1 MVVSNKTD
9 MILGTVNIPHEG
21 LESYDN
27 IYQKV
32 GPICVLERG
41 ECLLVSTT
49 PLLIRHCVAVIINAA
64 HHPLQQL
71 RYAQFGPT
79 FTTTTTTCTTTF
91 TLVVTIFISLWK
103 T

>member
-32 GPICVLERG
+32 GPICVSERG

-49 PLLIRHCVAVIINAA
+49 PLLIRRCVAAIINAA
-64 HHPLQQL
+64 HHPL
-71 RYAQFGPT
+71 
-79 FTTTTTTCTTTF
+79 
-91 TLVVTIFISLWK
+91 
-103 T
+103 